1 MSDKQ
6 PIPRNIEEG
15 VRFLMKELWP
25 RVSFPQIIMYMV
37 RDMDSQG
44 SMQFPD
50 DEEPAIL
57 RMDEGLLSVDMID
70 TYSTLAHELCHLLM
84 WMKYNSKG
92 MKINAH
98 GAEWRAEMDNIGL
111 PVPTEMTS
119 KGVPTTRENVRRG
132 GPFFVAYHKFLA
144 SKLLPE
150 VSTNQV
156 ALYTGAAASTDQ
168 ASRGRAWSLGG
179 MFSRSSRQESAPT
192 VAAAAPVRTGPKA
205 TPGGHHAVFGDCS
218 GSMIDAG
225 LFEIQRRA
233 ISALIAELGG
243 THTLF
248 GYADNAVR
256 FSTPAAMECDTGHR
270 GYNKSGLESGTS
282 FVACFAA
289 AAALPGITHIHLFS
303 DGYPENEASAAVM
316 AERDRT
322 TCNISTY
329 YMQSPGFH
337 SHHNPAVAA
346 QLMASLARGAGSAH
360 VVSGEAELMGAVRA
374 EIGAG
379 PMPFTVQPRQ
389 SRDWAPERQEAL
401 DHVKGIIK
409 NQTHL
414 VDLAGRTSDNT
425 HRIADLEED
434 LKLAKFTNLAL
445 RQVVQSANET
455 LDVIGAQFEADE
467 DQRRITAEHNRC
479 WIEGASGEI
488 GRLSSQ
494 HFSQRLLSIAQDV
507 SVAPQRT
514 ALPSVKLM
522 SLNQQTINQATA
534 LMSGNA
540 SRAAALP
547 PPGVKG
553 APAIAA
559 PAPQGDSVGV
569 GGARSVAL
577 WGQEKTPV
585 RR

>member
-25 RVSFPQIIMYMV
+25 RVTFPPLVMYMV
-37 RDMDSQG
+37 HNLDSQG

-50 DEEPAIL
+50 DDEPAVL
-57 RMDEGLLSVDMID
+57 RMDEGLLAVDLID

-92 MKINAH
+92 RKIDAH
-98 GAEWRAEMDNIGL
+98 GAEWRAEMDAIGL
-111 PVPTEMTS
+111 PVPNEMTS
-119 KGVPTTRENVRRG
+119 KGVLTTRENVRRG

-144 SKLLPE
+144 GKLLPE

-156 ALYTGAAASTDQ
+156 ALYTGTAEPASPT
-168 ASRGRAWSLGG
+168 SRGSAWSIGG
-179 MFSRSSRQESAPT
+179 MFSRRTPRQEAPT
-192 VAAAAPVRTGPKA
+192 VAAAPVRTGPKP
-205 TPGGHHAVFGDCS
+205 TSGGHHVIFGDCS

-233 ISALIAELGG
+233 IAALIAELGG
-243 THTLF
+243 PHTLY

-256 FSTPAAMECDTGHR
+256 FSNPAAMECDNGRH

-282 FVACFAA
+282 FVACFDAA
-289 AAALPGITHIHLFS
+289 SALPGVTHIHLFS
-303 DGYPENEASAAVM
+303 DGFPENEGGDEVM
-316 AERDRT
+316 AARANT
-322 TCNISTY
+322 TCNVSTY
-329 YMQSPGFH
+329 YMQSAGFH
-337 SHHNPAVAA
+337 GHHNPAAA
-346 QLMASLARGAGSAH
+346 ARLMAELARGTGAAH
-360 VVSGEAELMGAVRA
+360 VVSDEAELMGAVRA

-389 SRDWAPERQEAL
+389 SRDWASERQEAL

-425 HRIADLEED
+425 HRIANLEED

-467 DQRRITAEHNRC
+467 NQRQITAEHNSC

-547 PPGVKG
+547 SPGVKG
-553 APAIAA
+553 APALAA
-559 PAPQGDSVGV
+559 PAPLGESV
-569 GGARSVAL
+569 GGARSVAI